1 MAIVTLNQNI
11 LTAPG
16 VYVGENS
23 AGIAPVELAT
33 FNRAYMLGSA
43 LDGDFAVPS
52 QITDITD
59 AINQFG
65 LLPASVNAREI
76 ELFFKNHPYGILYY
90 SRVPIGALWQ
100 FTLGGI
106 PVVGD
111 EVILTINTPTPIIV
125 TYVVSVAATAS
136 FDDLLDELI
145 ETINSD
151 ADVAAIAIAEGKDLA
166 TKTLKLRLLDPTITA
181 PDDYLELASGVGDGV
196 TVAGEYITATALH
209 PSRADFLWAIAES
222 FDPDEHSQGFLFAPE
237 AFKYLE
243 KQADRTSVGQAL
255 HDLASSEGFDWVA
268 LVDCGEPDLISTPA
282 QAQTEGQTYSA
293 PFGHLAYYYP
303 YLIDTNEDE
312 LPPSGAV
319 AAIALRRYQEQG
331 FQQPPA
337 GAKYPVRGVVDV
349 KYRVKKAQQAVVNS
363 LGINVVRYLPN
374 TGVVV
379 YGARSRSSNP
389 LYRFIN
395 TRVILAVLIGTLRQ
409 AFDTDVFTAVDG
421 QGILFSRLKETTN
434 AVCYRL
440 YIGGALYGATPEE
453 AFFVK
458 ADRENNPA
466 LDLEAGVVRMDVFV
480 VPSPTME
487 RLLISVNRTAIG
499 QIAFTSRGV
508 D

>member
-125 TYVVSVAATAS
+125 TYIVSVAAAAS

-151 ADVAAIAIAEGKDLA
+151 ADI
-166 TKTLKLRLLDPTITA
+166 TIT
-181 PDDYLELASGVGDGV
+181 
-196 TVAGEYITATALH
+196 TTANGAH
-209 PSRADFLWAIAES
+209 
-222 FDPDEHSQGFLFAPE
+222 Q
-237 AFKYLE
+237 
-243 KQADRTSVGQAL
+243 RT
-255 HDLASSEGFDWVA
+255 E
-268 LVDCGEPDLISTPA
+268 T
-282 QAQTEGQTYSA
+282 
-293 PFGHLAYYYP
+293 
-303 YLIDTNEDE
+303 
-312 LPPSGAV
+312 
-319 AAIALRRYQEQG
+319 
-331 FQQPPA
+331 
-337 GAKYPVRGVVDV
+337 
-349 KYRVKKAQQAVVNS
+349 
-363 LGINVVRYLPN
+363 
-374 TGVVV
+374 
-379 YGARSRSSNP
+379 
-389 LYRFIN
+389 
-395 TRVILAVLIGTLRQ
+395 IG
-409 AFDTDVFTAVDG
+409 
-421 QGILFSRLKETTN
+421 S
-434 AVCYRL
+434 
-440 YIGGALYGATPEE
+440 
-453 AFFVK
+453 
-458 ADRENNPA
+458 
-466 LDLEAGVVRMDVFV
+466 
-480 VPSPTME
+480 
-487 RLLISVNRTAIG
+487 
-499 QIAFTSRGV
+499 
-508 D
+508 